1 MIVPVTD
8 ATFHEL
14 VARAELPV
22 LLDFTATWCPPCRM
36 IVPVLRE
43 IAAELTG
50 RLVVAQLD
58 VDENPVTA
66 RDAGVLGLPTLQ
78 LYVGG
83 RAVTQVV
90 GAKPKAA
97 LMRAIE
103 DHLPAAARPLG
114 SEAPPINRSRRRAGS
129 PGALPGR

>member
-1 MIVPVTD
+1 MTVTVTD

-43 IAAELTG
+43 IAAELAG

-97 LMRAIE
+97 LMRAIGH
-103 DHLPAAARPLG
+103 HLPAAA
-114 SEAPPINRSRRRAGS
+114 IV
-129 PGALPGR
+129 